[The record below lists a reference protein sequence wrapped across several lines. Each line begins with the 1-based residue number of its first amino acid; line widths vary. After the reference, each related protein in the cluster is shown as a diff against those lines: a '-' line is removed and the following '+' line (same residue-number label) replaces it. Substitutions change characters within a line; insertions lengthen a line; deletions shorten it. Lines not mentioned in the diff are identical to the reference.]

1 MTLSSV
7 LKSIQTLFDEDPLQN
22 EPGFEKHGKVRK
34 RSVSEEKYADYAE
47 QVTHANIRISLI
59 MQLKLQRVPLV
70 CKPFLPLMRRIFLR
84 NFEELVSL
92 VTNKLQKVSP
102 PPMYSRPV
110 LFPFFD

>member
-59 MQLKLQRVPLV
+59 MQLKVGREFPLYFFQF
-70 CKPFLPLMRRIFLR
+70 FLCCLTS
-84 NFEELVSL
+84 SL
-92 VTNKLQKVSP
+92 FT
-102 PPMYSRPV
+102 
-110 LFPFFD
+110 

>member
-59 MQLKLQRVPLV
+59 MQLKVGREFPLY
-70 CKPFLPLMRRIFLR
+70 FFHIFPLLSDLLSIYIAA
-84 NFEELVSL
+84 EGTIGV
-92 VTNKLQKVSP
+92 
-102 PPMYSRPV
+102 
-110 LFPFFD
+110 